1 MCRGVSTRRVSRLAE
16 GLCGHEFSPAT
27 ISAMVS
33 KLDASLKA
41 FAERRL
47 EEAYP
52 YVLLDA
58 VLRLGQDQN
67 PGCGVHP
74 AWLHHM
80 TAKVRGEPERARCAF
95 PRQCRLPS
103 KVLPTALNG
112 ERSRRPAGETG
123 VAEAAIPRIAP
134 TPL

>member
-1 MCRGVSTRRVSRLAE
+1 MKVGEIELRVPQERSGQVQHVGVRAVLSAFGEGPGGGAVGDVCMCRRGFSTRRVSRLAE

-52 YVLLDA
+52 YVLLE
-58 VLRLGQDQN
+58 
-67 PGCGVHP
+67 PG
-74 AWLHHM
+74 
-80 TAKVRGEPERARCAF
+80 K
-95 PRQCRLPS
+95 
-103 KVLPTALNG
+103 
-112 ERSRRPAGETG
+112 
-123 VAEAAIPRIAP
+123 
-134 TPL
+134 